1 MDYFRE
7 LGYEY
12 IRGPSIAQD
21 GESPKGADYGEV
33 ILSRRLHDALARLNS
48 GDRSR

>member
-12 IRGPSIAQD
+12 IRDPSIAAD
-21 GESPKGADYGEV
+21 SKSPERVDYGEV
-33 ILSRRLHDALARLNS
+33 MLSRRLHDALARLNS
-48 GDRSR
+48 GGRSR